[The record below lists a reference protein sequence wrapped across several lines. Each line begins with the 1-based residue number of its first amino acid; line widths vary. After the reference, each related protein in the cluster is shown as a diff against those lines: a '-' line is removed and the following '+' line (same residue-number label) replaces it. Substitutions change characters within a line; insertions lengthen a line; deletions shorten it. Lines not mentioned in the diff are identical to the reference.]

1 MYFIGV
7 NTLILPLDLSTEYR
21 TGDPLNLVLFPINFK
36 SSFFNL
42 TNEFNK
48 EICLIIVG
56 TL

>member
-7 NTLILPLDLSTEYR
+7 KTRILPLDLSTEYL
-21 TGDPLNLVLFPINFK
+21 TGEPLNLVLFPINFK

-42 TNEFNK
+42 TNEFNND
-48 EICLIIVG
+48 IYFIIVG